1 MADNKYAWYK
11 LGKIYL
17 NENEEKFNPE
27 KGIMYM
33 EKSAEE
39 GNSFAQYQIGKIYNN
54 GKYIERDE
62 EKSMYWF
69 GRASE
74 QNNEYAAYQLGKIYY
89 DKKDY
94 PNSLHHLL
102 NCENDSI

>member
-1 MADNKYAWYK
+1 MYQNWKKYT
-11 LGKIYL
+11 
-17 NENEEKFNPE
+17 
-27 KGIMYM
+27 
-33 EKSAEE
+33 
-39 GNSFAQYQIGKIYNN
+39 NN

-94 PNSLHHLL
+94 TNSEQQFLKMRK
-102 NCENDSI
+102 